1 MKVGVFQFD
10 PVFGQ
15 VRENVRRAQKAISQI
30 EADLVVLPELFNTGY
45 QFVAKEEARALAE
58 AVPDG
63 FTTRS
68 LGETAR
74 QKRLFIVAGL
84 AERAGDREGERIYN
98 SAVVVGPQGFVG
110 VYRKAHL
117 FYEEKLWFDPGDG
130 EFPVFDIGSAKI
142 GLMICFDWIF
152 PEVARILALKDAQI
166 LCQPANLVL
175 PYCQGAMVTRA
186 IENRVFTITANRVG
200 SERRKVD
207 EELRFTGMSQVVDPK
222 GQVLFRLG
230 ETEETIRVVEVDP
243 ARALDKRVNV
253 HNHVFDDRQ
262 TDLYAR
268 LLDER

>member
-1 MKVGVFQFD
+1 MKVGVFQFA
-10 PVFGQ
+10 PAFGQ
-15 VRENVRRAQKAISQI
+15 VKENVRRAQEAISRV

-45 QFVAKEEARALAE
+45 QFVARAEAQGLAE

-68 LGETAR
+68 LAETAR

-84 AERAGDREGERIYN
+84 VERAGKRVYN
-98 SAVVVGPQGFVG
+98 SAVLVGPQGFVG

-117 FYEEKLWFDPGDG
+117 FYEEKLWFDAGDG
-130 EFPVFDIGSAKI
+130 KFPVFDIGPAKI

-152 PEVARILALKDAQI
+152 PEVSRILALKGAQV

-186 IENRVFTITANRVG
+186 IENRVFTVTANRVG
-200 SERRKVD
+200 NERRKAD
-207 EELRFTGMSQVVDPK
+207 EELRFTGMSQAADPK

-230 ETEETIRVVEVDP
+230 ETEETIRVVEIDP
-243 ARALDKRVNV
+243 ARALDKRINV
-253 HNHVFDDRQ
+253 HNQVFDDRRV
-262 TDLYAR
+262 DLYGR
-268 LLDER
+268 LLQR

>member
-1 MKVGVFQFD
+1 MKVGVFQFA

-15 VRENVRRAQKAISQI
+15 VQENIRKAREAISQL

-45 QFVAKEEARALAE
+45 QFVTKEEARALAE

-68 LGETAR
+68 LAETAR

-84 AERAGDREGERIYN
+84 AERAGERVYN

-130 EFPVFDIGSAKI
+130 EFPVFDIGPTKI

-152 PEVARILALKDAQI
+152 PEVARILALKGAQI

-200 SERRKVD
+200 SEHRKVD

-230 ETEETIRVVEVDP
+230 ETEETTRVVEIDP

-253 HNHVFDDRQ
+253 HNHVFDDRR